1 MPALPVPPSLRRLAG
16 SPWSDVALAVVT
28 AVAQSAP
35 LLFAHSDSGRPWHWW
50 GYVVAVG
57 ASLPLAL
64 RRRAPVPVLL
74 ACSVFSSLYDLV
86 EPVAQ
91 QPLWY
96 GVLIAL
102 YGMASV
108 SPPRVRIAVFLAMC
122 AAGLATVG
130 SPDTATRGIVLYVA
144 AYALGRA
151 SAGFR
156 AEAAVLAERAAR
168 LERDRRM
175 DEERAAER
183 ERARIARDM
192 HDVLAHSISLM
203 VVQAEAG
210 PVVLDT
216 DPVRASAAFGA
227 IAGTGRDALDQLRS
241 MLAVL
246 RDDKDDDKADGKADR
261 KGGGMDGYDSRAPRL
276 TIRDL
281 PALARQVAGAGLEV
295 SCTAEGEPRPM
306 PDDGDT
312 AAYRIVQEALTN
324 VVKHAG
330 ADRAEVRLRWRD
342 DGLEI
347 RVVDDGRGDG
357 RGAGRA
363 LPSGGNG
370 LTGLRERA
378 AACGGSA
385 TAGPREDRLP
395 GFEVRARLPLAAP
408 EAEAGATA

>member
-1 MPALPVPPSLRRLAG
+1 MPALPIPASLRRLAG

-64 RRRAPVPVLL
+64 LRRAPVPVLL
-74 ACSVFSSLYDLV
+74 ACSVVSGLYDLV
-86 EPVAQ
+86 DAVAP

-108 SPPRVRIAVFLAMC
+108 SPPKVRIPVFLVMC
-122 AAGLATVG
+122 AVGLATVG

-156 AEAAVLAERAAR
+156 AEAVVLAERAAR

-216 DPVRASAAFGA
+216 DPARASAAFGA

-246 RDDKDDDKADGKADR
+246 RDDEDDGAAEHDP
-261 KGGGMDGYDSRAPRL
+261 RAPRL
-276 TIRDL
+276 TVLDL
-281 PALARQVAGAGLEV
+281 PALARQVEGAGLEV

-306 PDDGDT
+306 PADGDT

-330 ADRAEVRLRWRD
+330 ADSAEVRLRWRD

-357 RGAGRA
+357 RGAGRD

-408 EAEAGATA
+408 EAGAMA

>member
-1 MPALPVPPSLRRLAG
+1 MTALPLSPSLRRLAG
-16 SPWSDVALAVVT
+16 SPWSEVALAVVT
-28 AVAQSAP
+28 TVAQMAP
-35 LLFAHSDSGRPWHWW
+35 LLFVHSDSGRPWHWW
-50 GYVVAVG
+50 GYVVAGG
-57 ASLPLAL
+57 ASLPLAV

-74 ACSVFSSLYDLV
+74 VCATFSSLYDLAA
-86 EPVAQ
+86 PLAP

-102 YGMASV
+102 HGVASV
-108 SPPRVRIAVFLAMC
+108 APPRVRIPVFLAIC
-122 AAGLATVG
+122 AAGLASVG
-130 SPDTATRGIVLYVA
+130 SPNTATRGVVLYVA

-151 SAGFR
+151 SAGSR
-156 AEAAVLAERAAR
+156 AEAAVLTERAAR
-168 LERDRRM
+168 LERERRM

-216 DPVRASAAFGA
+216 DPARASAAFGA
-227 IAGTGRDALDQLRS
+227 IAGTGRDALDQLRR
-241 MLAVL
+241 MLADL
-246 RDDKDDDKADGKADR
+246 KDEADP
-261 KGGGMDGYDSRAPRL
+261 RAPQP
-276 TIRDL
+276 TIHDL
-281 PALARQVAGAGLEV
+281 PALARQVARAGLEV
-295 SCTAEGEPRPM
+295 SCTAEGEPRPV
-306 PDDGDT
+306 PADCGA

-330 ADRAEVRLRWRD
+330 ADRAEVRLHWRD
-342 DGLEI
+342 GGLEI
-347 RVVDDGRGDG
+347 RVVDDGRGTG
-357 RGAGRA
+357 KN

-370 LTGLRERA
+370 LSGLRERA
-378 AACGGSA
+378 AACGGTA

-408 EAEAGATA
+408 EKGVVA

>member
-1 MPALPVPPSLRRLAG
+1 MPALPIPPSLRRLAG
-16 SPWSDVALAVVT
+16 SPWSEVTLAVVT
-28 AVAQSAP
+28 TVAQMAP
-35 LLFAHSDSGRPWHWW
+35 LLFKHSDSGRPWHWW
-50 GYVVAVG
+50 GYFVAVG
-57 ASLPLAL
+57 ASLPLAV
-64 RRRAPVPVLL
+64 RRRAPATVLL
-74 ACSVFSSLYDLV
+74 VCATFSSLYDLAA
-86 EPVAQ
+86 PVAP

-96 GVLIAL
+96 GTLIAL

-108 SPPRVRIAVFLAMC
+108 SPPRVRIPVFLAMC
-122 AAGLATVG
+122 VGGIATVG
-130 SPDTATRGIVLYVA
+130 SPDTATRGVVLYVA

-151 SAGFR
+151 SAGSR

-168 LERDRRM
+168 LERERRM

-210 PVVLDT
+210 PVALDT
-216 DPVRASAAFGA
+216 EPARAAAAFGA
-227 IAGTGRDALDQLRS
+227 IAGTGRDALDQLRR

-246 RDDKDDDKADGKADR
+246 KDEDGPRD
-261 KGGGMDGYDSRAPRL
+261 PQP
-276 TIRDL
+276 TIHDL
-281 PALARQVAGAGLEV
+281 PALARQVEGAGLEV
-295 SCTAEGEPRPM
+295 SCTADGEPRPV
-306 PDDGDT
+306 PADCGA

-330 ADRAEVRLRWRD
+330 ADRAEIRLRWRD

-347 RVVDDGRGDG
+347 RVVDDGRG
-357 RGAGRA
+357 AGKN

-370 LTGLRERA
+370 LIGLRERA
-378 AACGGSA
+378 AACGGTA

-395 GFEVRARLPLAAP
+395 GFEVWARLPLAAP
-408 EAEAGATA
+408 EAGVMA

>member
-1 MPALPVPPSLRRLAG
+1 MPALPIPPSLRRLAG

-108 SPPRVRIAVFLAMC
+108 SPPKVRILVFLVMC

-216 DPVRASAAFGA
+216 DPGRASAAFGA

-246 RDDKDDDKADGKADR
+246 RDDKDGGKDDR
-261 KGGGMDGYDSRAPRL
+261 KGGGKDGYDSRAPRL
-276 TIRDL
+276 TIHDL

-306 PDDGDT
+306 PADGDT

-357 RGAGRA
+357 RGAGRD

-395 GFEVRARLPLAAP
+395 GFEVWARLPLAAP
-408 EAEAGATA
+408 EAGAMA

>member
-1 MPALPVPPSLRRLAG
+1 MPALSAFPALRRLPG
-16 SPWSDVALAVVT
+16 PPWPEAALTAVVT
-28 AVAQSAP
+28 VAQTAP
-35 LLFAHSDSGRPWHWW
+35 LLFLHSDSGRPWHWW
-50 GYVVAVG
+50 GYVAVAG

-64 RRRAPVPVLL
+64 RRRAPVPALL
-74 ACSVFSSLYDLV
+74 LCAAFSASYDLAD
-86 EPVAQ
+86 PVAP

-102 YGMASV
+102 HGVASR
-108 SPPRVRIAVFLAMC
+108 SRPRVRIPVFLVMC
-122 AAGLATVG
+122 GAGLATVG
-130 SPDTATRGIVLYVA
+130 SPDTATRGVVLYVA

-151 SAGFR
+151 SAGAR
-156 AEAAVLAERAAR
+156 AEAAALAERAAR
-168 LERDRRM
+168 LERERRM

-216 DPVRASAAFGA
+216 APDRAAAAFGA
-227 IAGTGRDALDQLRS
+227 IAGTGRDALDQLRR

-246 RDDKDDDKADGKADR
+246 EEDGT
-261 KGGGMDGYDSRAPRL
+261 RAPQP
-276 TIRDL
+276 TIHDL

-295 SCTAEGEPRPM
+295 SCTADGEPRPV
-306 PDDGDT
+306 PADCGV

-330 ADRAEVRLRWRD
+330 ADRAEVRLRWRE

-347 RVVDDGRGDG
+347 RVVDDGRG
-357 RGAGRA
+357 AGRD
-363 LPSGGNG
+363 LPSGGTG
-370 LTGLRERA
+370 LIGLRERA
-378 AACGGSA
+378 AACGGTA
-385 TAGPREDRLP
+385 TAGPRADRLP

-408 EAEAGATA
+408 GAGAAA